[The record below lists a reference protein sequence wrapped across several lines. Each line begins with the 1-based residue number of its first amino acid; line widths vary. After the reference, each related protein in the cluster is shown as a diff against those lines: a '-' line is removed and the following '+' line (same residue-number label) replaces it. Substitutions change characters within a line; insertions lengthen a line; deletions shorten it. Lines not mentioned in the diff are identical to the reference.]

1 MRFINRNL
9 KNSILLSLLLCLL
22 FFTGCSQKNGDV
34 DYSFYKDT
42 KNSKINNSKEMH
54 KYTMRPYSVFGI
66 TYYPFVAKIG
76 DDFDGIAS
84 WYGPDFHSK
93 KTSNGEIYDM
103 YDMTAAHKTL
113 PMNTVVKVD
122 NLENGKSIVVRI
134 NDRGPFVKGR
144 IIDLSNKAA
153 NQIEM
158 VGRGTAKVKVTVLGY
173 NGEIDNRNAPALEV
187 PITQVA
193 SNNIEKEI
201 EPGIDA
207 LEPLEIKEDSI
218 KTSTV
223 PLSNSR
229 NTVSTTSSAKITRPS
244 TTSSSNTSSSVG
256 NYNLQVGAFSVESGA
271 VKVKNDYQKKFRS
284 NKVDVQK
291 VMVNGKTLN
300 KVFVRG
306 FSSYE
311 NAQDFKNAN
320 GLDNAVISND

>member
-1 MRFINRNL
+1 MRFINRNF
-9 KNSILLSLLLCLL
+9 KNSILLSLLLSLL
-22 FFTGCSQKNGDV
+22 FFTGCSQKSGDV

-113 PMNTVVKVD
+113 PMNTVVKVE
-122 NLENGKSIVVRI
+122 NLENGKTIIVRI

-153 NQIEM
+153 HEIDM
-158 VGRGTAKVKVTVLGY
+158 VRRGTAKVKVSVLGY
-173 NGEIDNRNAPALEV
+173 NGEIDNRNAPTIEI
-187 PITQVA
+187 PSTQVA
-193 SNNIEKEI
+193 SNNIGKEI

-207 LEPLEIKEDSI
+207 LEPLEIKEDNI
-218 KTSTV
+218 KTTSV
-223 PLSNSR
+223 PVSASR
-229 NTVSTTSSAKITRPS
+229 SDISTTSSAKITRPS
-244 TTSSSNTSSSVG
+244 NTSSSASFSSG
-256 NYNLQVGAFSVESGA
+256 NYNLQVGAFSLESGA
-271 VKVKNDYQKKFRS
+271 IKVKSDYQKKFRS
-284 NKVDVQK
+284 NKVEVQK
-291 VMVNGKTLN
+291 VFVNGKTLN

-311 NAQDFKNAN
+311 NAQEFKNAN